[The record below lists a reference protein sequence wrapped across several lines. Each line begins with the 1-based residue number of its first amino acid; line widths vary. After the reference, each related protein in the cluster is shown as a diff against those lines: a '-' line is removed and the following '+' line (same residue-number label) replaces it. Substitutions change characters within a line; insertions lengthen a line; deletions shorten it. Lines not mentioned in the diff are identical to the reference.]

1 MAGVDGRGYTPGMT
15 DRNDSADPSM
25 RVLVVEDS
33 IDSAETLG
41 ELIKRWGHEVRLA
54 HDGASALRVAR
65 EFRPEVI
72 LLDIGLPDM
81 DGYAVAHRLRGEDLG
96 GNILVALTGYGEAQ
110 DRARAQQAGFD
121 RHLTKPVEPGHLREL
136 FRGAGSPASGAA

>member
-1 MAGVDGRGYTPGMT
+1 MT
-15 DRNDSADPSM
+15 DRGHSADVSM

-41 ELIKRWGHEVRLA
+41 ELITRWGHEVRLA
-54 HDGASALRVAR
+54 HDGASALKVAR
-65 EFRPEVI
+65 EFKPQVI

-81 DGYAVAHRLRGEDLG
+81 DGYTVANRLRGEDLG

-121 RHLTKPVEPGHLREL
+121 RHLTKPVDPGSLREL
-136 FRGAGSPASGAA
+136 FRGAAGTSASGVA